1 MPYASWPAG
10 LGLGLGTFVR
20 FVITFL
26 SEVNEPGGEE
36 ATRSARQRSARASRQ
51 SGSPWTFIRTIDFSV
66 NRAASRSPVHSTAM
80 GGHDC
85 SGRPPPRVRRLL
97 LNNDPLFGFCTFY
110 SERYSESRFNSL
122 RVGMTREEVEAIVG
136 PPLRKVPWNESA
148 GSPHEE
154 MWQYSDRRDYTANYW
169 RRWVLFEDDKVL
181 EIISDFW
188 FD

>member
-1 MPYASWPAG
+1 
-10 LGLGLGTFVR
+10 
-20 FVITFL
+20 
-26 SEVNEPGGEE
+26 
-36 ATRSARQRSARASRQ
+36 
-51 SGSPWTFIRTIDFSV
+51 
-66 NRAASRSPVHSTAM
+66 
-80 GGHDC
+80 
-85 SGRPPPRVRRLL
+85 
-97 LNNDPLFGFCTFY
+97 
-110 SERYSESRFNSL
+110 
-122 RVGMTREEVEAIVG
+122 MTREEVEAIVG